1 MMVYLAKIFNQVV
14 FLCILF
20 GVTIGNGKLKAQEPE
35 AVVTSITKKNNQKK
49 SKNIK
54 RKIPKKNSSKKKL
67 KKGRSISKS
76 AKSTLIFGLF
86 KKGGDITS
94 FQQESDKITNFIK
107 KEINPRAQKS
117 KKLAVYRGIVKFVK
131 TTGKTGFDTDQHYSI
146 TEKLLNDAL
155 IHGDSFRMP
164 AVIKGIKRQQ
174 IQFLKEKASPE
185 LRVKKKAKFKKRST
199 RKSKNKVKRSKKR
212 TKSKKRLHSGKK
224 SKVKTKKEIGKKKN
238 PKQKIKKSAQKQTKK
253 SSESKVKSKIKSKSM
268 PISKKA
274 KKSKVKSKKTESKEE
289 VV

>member
-1 MMVYLAKIFNQVV
+1 MMIYLAKIFNQIV

-20 GVTIGNGKLKAQEPE
+20 GVAIDNSNLKAQGSS
-35 AVVTSITKKNNQKK
+35 AVADSITKKDNQKK

-54 RKIPKKNSSKKKL
+54 L
-67 KKGRSISKS
+67 KKRRSKS
-76 AKSTLIFGLF
+76 NVRLVQRFGVF
-86 KKGGDITS
+86 KKAGDITS

-174 IQFLKEKASPE
+174 TQFLKEKASPE
-185 LRVKKKAKFKKRST
+185 LREKKKAKFKKRST

-212 TKSKKRLHSGKK
+212 TKSKKRLQSGTK

-253 SSESKVKSKIKSKSM
+253 SLESKAKSKIKSKSV
-268 PISKKA
+268 PISKKV